1 MEQINMISRQREE
14 TGKCPSRRLRK
25 VGRVPAILYG
35 SSIKGAIQ
43 LSLNNKELEKVLHT
57 GAGENVLINLSFEGD
72 KDNKMVMLKEIT
84 RHPLKDSIEHVD
96 LLEVVMDKKIAVE
109 VPIHLVGKAAGLA
122 FGGIVQQETR
132 KIKVECLPNQIPGS
146 LDADISLLEI
156 GQSLHISDIA
166 LPEDVKVLND
176 MEETVVS
183 VIAPVAE
190 VEEKT
195 TEEVEEELAKSF
207 EEKGEGEEQVEE
219 KVEKKDEKAEKKDEK
234 A

>member
-1 MEQINMISRQREE
+1 MEQINMVSQQRVE

-25 VGRVPAILYG
+25 AGRVPAILYG
-35 SSIKGAIQ
+35 AGIKGAIQ

-72 KDNKMVMLKEIT
+72 KDSKMVMLKEIT
-84 RHPLKDSIEHVD
+84 RHPLKESIEHVD
-96 LLEVVMDKKIAVE
+96 LLEVLMDKKVHIE

-132 KIKVECLPNQIPGS
+132 KVKVECLPDQIPGS
-146 LDADISLLEI
+146 LDADITSLEI
-156 GQSLHISDIA
+156 GQALHISDIV
-166 LPEDVKVLND
+166 LPEGVKALND

-183 VIAPVAE
+183 IVAPVAE

-195 TEEVEEELAKSF
+195 AEEVEEELAKSF
-207 EEKGEGEEQVEE
+207 EDKDAGEEKEE
-219 KVEKKDEKAEKKDEK
+219 EKAEKKDEK